1 MSFLDYE
8 KRSIINE
15 RIMISN
21 QSVTILIPTHNRH
34 GYLSRC
40 VDWFVSF
47 GYQVVIA
54 DSSPV
59 PWPQADGAT
68 CLAKYIHRPGGFDQ
82 YMCKICDALDQIS
95 TPYVAFCADDDFI
108 LPSGLEFSAG
118 FLDNNPDYVF
128 CQGVAYFYQDINKKI
143 AVWPILYQRD
153 IGEDSWVD
161 RVICPKNTV
170 YYGLNRVSVVRDAFG
185 FLREQP
191 LAKDMRAAGLV
202 DATYTAISAR
212 AGKLMFSKL
221 PFGLREYSPQVFC
234 VGTRHELLFDPS
246 LTDFYHAL
254 LKQLQKK
261 DSAIESDVVR
271 LKKWLAHDLAG
282 QIMYDI
288 TASTGVRHLFA
299 RWPKEVQSRIE
310 YYYRQY
316 GALMSLLKPGGV
328 DALALYSLPDYTQA
342 KQQILKWEIN

>member
-1 MSFLDYE
+1 
-8 KRSIINE
+8 
-15 RIMISN
+15 MISN

-40 VDWFVSF
+40 VDWFVSY

-54 DSSPV
+54 DSSSL
-59 PWPQADGAT
+59 PWPRAVE
-68 CLAKYIHRPGGFDQ
+68 LEHKVKYIHRPGGFDK
-82 YMCKICDALDQIS
+82 YMCKICDALGQVS

-108 LPSGLEFSAG
+108 LPSGLEFSAS
-118 FLDNNPDYVF
+118 FLDKNQDYVF
-128 CQGVAYFYQDINKKI
+128 CQGVAYFYQKINNKVS
-143 AVWPILYQRD
+143 VWPILYQRD

-161 RVICPKNTV
+161 RVVCPKNTV
-170 YYGLNRVSVVRDAFG
+170 YYGLNRTSVVRDAFD

-191 LAKDMRAAGLV
+191 LAMDMRAAGLV

-212 AGKLMFSKL
+212 AGKMMFSKL
-221 PFGLREYSPQVFC
+221 PFGMREYSPQVGC
-234 VGTRHELLFDPS
+234 VGTRHELLFDS
-246 LTDFYHAL
+246 GLTGFYHAL
-254 LKQLQKK
+254 LNYLLEK
-261 DSAIESDVVR
+261 DSATESDVVR

-299 RWPKEVQSRIE
+299 KWPKEVQARIE

-316 GALMSLLKPGGV
+316 GALRALLKPGGV
-328 DALALYSLPDYTQA
+328 DALALYSLPDYARARQN
-342 KQQILKWEIN
+342 ILNWVIN